1 MKRISRHIVE
11 KIAFGIIG
19 LAAVITAIP
28 IIIII
33 ISIFFSGVE
42 VITWS
47 FLLEIPRDGMRA
59 GGIWPAIIG
68 TFYLV
73 FGTGMIS
80 IPLGI
85 ASAIYL
91 SEYATDNY
99 LTRMIRLAIVNLAG
113 IPSVVYGLFGLG
125 LFVLFLNFG
134 SSIIAACF
142 TLSIMTIPVIIS
154 TAEEALRAVPQSF
167 RIVSVGMGATRWQTI
182 RRVVLPQALP
192 GILTGVILGLNR
204 AAGETAPILFT
215 GAAFFLPKLPQSI
228 FDQTMALPYHLFVIS
243 TQIPEMPIKIQ
254 YGTAAVLL
262 TFVLTMNI
270 LAASVR
276 TWHRGKRQW

>member
-125 LFVLFLNFG
+125 LFVLFLICFHVPVNLHILSLRLG
-134 SSIIAACF
+134 SY
-142 TLSIMTIPVIIS
+142 
-154 TAEEALRAVPQSF
+154 
-167 RIVSVGMGATRWQTI
+167 
-182 RRVVLPQALP
+182 
-192 GILTGVILGLNR
+192 
-204 AAGETAPILFT
+204 
-215 GAAFFLPKLPQSI
+215 PKP
-228 FDQTMALPYHLFVIS
+228 
-243 TQIPEMPIKIQ
+243 
-254 YGTAAVLL
+254 
-262 TFVLTMNI
+262 
-270 LAASVR
+270 
-276 TWHRGKRQW
+276 